1 MPENPSANRTAN
13 RILARLPRE
22 DFDLLEPSLEALDL
36 PVKKMLET
44 RKRKIDHVYFIE
56 FGFASVVAEGG
67 SKPSIEIGL
76 IGREG
81 MTGLSV
87 VLGSDRAAHETFIQ
101 AAGTGLRISAKN
113 LRDADS
119 RSISLHRAML
129 RYALS
134 YLLQTTSTALANGRS
149 NMEERL
155 ARWLLMAQD
164 RLEDDEV
171 PLTHEF
177 LSLMLGTYRPGVTKA
192 IQVLEREGL
201 IVARRGGI
209 RIVDRKGLEKR
220 SSGTYL
226 SLNS

>member
-1 MPENPSANRTAN
+1 MPGNPSANRTAN

-22 DFDLLEPSLEALDL
+22 DFDLLEPNLEALDL

-44 RKRKIDHVYFIE
+44 RKRRIDHVYFIE
-56 FGFASVVAEGG
+56 SGFASVVAEGG
-67 SKPSIEIGL
+67 SKPSIEVGL

-119 RSISLHRAML
+119 RSISLHRAMW

-164 RLEDDEV
+164 RLENDEV

-192 IQVLEREGL
+192 IQVLEREDL

-220 SSGTYL
+220 SNGTYL

>member
-1 MPENPSANRTAN
+1 M
-13 RILARLPRE
+13 
-22 DFDLLEPSLEALDL
+22 
-36 PVKKMLET
+36 
-44 RKRKIDHVYFIE
+44 
-56 FGFASVVAEGG
+56 VAEGG
-67 SKPSIEIGL
+67 SKPSIEVGL

-87 VLGSDRAAHETFIQ
+87 VLGGDRAAHETFIQ

-164 RLEDDEV
+164 RLEKDEV